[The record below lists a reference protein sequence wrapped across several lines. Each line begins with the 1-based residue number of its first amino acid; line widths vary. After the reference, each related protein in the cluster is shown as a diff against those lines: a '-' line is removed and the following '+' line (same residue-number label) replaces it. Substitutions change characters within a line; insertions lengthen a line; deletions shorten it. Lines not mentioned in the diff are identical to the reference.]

1 MRKTKIK
8 QLLFM
13 LLMPVISF
21 LLIGIFS
28 FVNLSG
34 NVFADKNGGGFFVGS
49 DTTLNF
55 NATISGS
62 SATNGGGV
70 YVSAGGTFNMN
81 GGAIYGNTATIKGN
95 NIYNSGT
102 FTMTGGRVGTSG
114 SSSSGYGIYNTGTMN
129 LYGGNVY
136 DNVYSSANINT
147 KMACNIAGTITLG
160 NSATITVQDY
170 AGTTP
175 NYTINLSNTRTAG
188 TILTFKGNSTEP
200 DLSKLNITGYDTDM
214 SKLKTQQDDNGNWTV
229 ELYPVALW
237 FAKDWKTQVASTTY
251 MTSTI
256 TSADL
261 TSIKF
266 VATVPDGYTK
276 IGTIS
281 TGLPVYQGTTATEIA
296 FVCEKIYAPEDSS
309 DLFYSRSKLTEIDT
323 SVLDT
328 SKVTNMRYMFGSCS
342 SLTNLDV
349 SKFDTT
355 NVTRMDV
362 MFVSCSKLANIDV
375 SNFRTTNVTGMSTMF
390 SNCSSLTGLD
400 LSNFNTSKV
409 TDMSSMFFGCKS
421 LTGLDLGSF
430 DTSNVTKMYQ
440 MFSGCSNLKSIVTG
454 NYFDTSKVTDMKEMF
469 RSCKNLSN
477 LDTSGFDTSNVTNM
491 YYMFGGC
498 SSLTSLDVSSFDT
511 SKVTNMQNMFS
522 YCSLLTT
529 LNLSGFRTP
538 NVTDMSYL
546 FWYSSKL
553 TNIDI
558 SNFDTSKVTDMSYM
572 FLGCS
577 RLTSLDVSNFNMSKV
592 ISVTYML
599 NFGSTDK
606 LKELKT
612 PYNNTTSIPIKTG
625 STLYN
630 VETGAIVTSVPAN
643 TTASKTYATQLT
655 LTFDANGGTC
665 NTTSATAYY
674 NVSLHDSGFVFPYPT
689 KSGYMFSGWYQ
700 NTSFVGTKLS
710 LDSVFTTNCKFY
722 AKWEEQNQP
731 SGGGSSNS
739 PCYIGWEET
748 GSPLVNEVSEDIKR
762 YNNKYTLESIDG
774 FVIIS
779 DYNYSSF
786 QDYTLVERLNISH
799 LPIQIYIVEL
809 NPEGPNASY
818 INCSNCSLIV
828 AIYVQEY
835 AFGISNTWDG
845 VIFDEN
851 EQLFRELAPNAIFW
865 DLRGFCTENFK
876 PEDAAGEQPTTE
888 QYKLILG
895 KQVQLCILPENFYLG
910 IDWSL
915 SEAGCVVQNYLFED
929 VTGDYSFVSSKNND
943 QNEIYRDLAKFS
955 LNFNQE
961 RTIQNILNLNDE
973 KLLET
978 KRKIKLV
985 SNVKKE

>member
-1 MRKTKIK
+1 
-8 QLLFM
+8 
-13 LLMPVISF
+13 MPVISF

-28 FVNLSG
+28 FVNLAG

-49 DTTLNF
+49 NTTLNF

-70 YVSAGGTFNMN
+70 YIANGGTFNMN
-81 GGAIYGNTATIKGN
+81 GGAIYGNTATTTGN
-95 NIYNSGT
+95 NIYNAGT
-102 FTMTGGRVGTSG
+102 FNMTGGRVGTSG
-114 SSSSGYGIYNTGTMN
+114 SSSSGYGVYNTGTMN
-129 LYGGNVY
+129 LYGGTVY
-136 DNVYSSANINT
+136 DKVYTATSINT
-147 KMACNIAGTITLG
+147 KMACNIQGTITLG
-160 NSATITVQDY
+160 DSATITLQNY

-175 NYTINLSNTRTAG
+175 KYSINLSNARTAG
-188 TILTFKGNSTEP
+188 TILTFVGSSTEP

-266 VATVPDGYTK
+266 VSSVPSGYTK
-276 IGTIS
+276 IGTLS
-281 TGLPVYQGTTATEIA
+281 TGLPVYQGTAATEIA

-375 SNFRTTNVTGMSTMF
+375 SNFSTTNVTGMSTMF

-409 TDMSSMFFGCKS
+409 TDMSRMFFDCTS

-477 LDTSGFDTSNVTNM
+477 LDTSGFDTSNVTDM

-558 SNFDTSKVTDMSYM
+558 SNFDTSKVTNMSYM

-577 RLTSLDVSNFNMSKV
+577 RLTSLDLSTFNMSKV

-630 VETGAIVTSVPAN
+630 VETGAVVTSVPAN

-674 NVSLHDSGFVFPYPT
+674 NVSLRDSGFVFPYPT

-722 AKWEEQNQP
+722 AKWEEQNPP

-739 PCYIGWEET
+739 PLYMGWEET
-748 GSPLVNEVSEDIKR
+748 GRPLVNEVSEDIKR
-762 YNNKYTLESIDG
+762 YNNNYTLESIDG

-779 DYNYSSF
+779 EYNSSSF
-786 QDYTLVERLNISH
+786 QDYALVECLNTSH
-799 LPIQIYIVEL
+799 LPVQVYIVEL

-828 AIYVQEY
+828 AIYVQEF

-845 VIFDEN
+845 VVFDEN

-876 PEDAAGEQPTTE
+876 PNDQVDGPTTE
-888 QYKLILG
+888 QYMLILG
-895 KQVQLCILPENFYLG
+895 RQVQLCILPENFYLG

-929 VTGDYSFVSSKNND
+929 VTGDYSFVSSKSND
-943 QNEIYRDLAKFS
+943 QNEIYRDIGIAKFP

>member
-1 MRKTKIK
+1 
-8 QLLFM
+8 M

-28 FVNLSG
+28 FVNLAG

-49 DTTLNF
+49 NTTLNF

-70 YVSAGGTFNMN
+70 YVNAGGTFNLS
-81 GGAIYGNTATIKGN
+81 GGSIYNNSATIKGN

-136 DNVYSSANINT
+136 DNVYSSANIKT

-160 NSATITVQDY
+160 NSATITVQNY

-175 NYTINLSNTRTAG
+175 NYTINLSNARTAG
-188 TILTFKGNSTEP
+188 TILTFVGSSTEP
-200 DLSKLNITGYDTDM
+200 DLTKLNISGYDTNAFEIV
-214 SKLKTQQDDNGNWTV
+214 SEKNLSGNWTV
-229 ELYPVALW
+229 LLQEPVKEYD
-237 FAKDWKTQVASTTY
+237 FPSDWKTQVASTTY
-251 MTSTI
+251 MTTTI
-256 TSADL
+256 IPTNL
-261 TSIKF
+261 TGIQF
-266 VATVPDGYTK
+266 VKNVPTGFTK
-276 IGTIS
+276 IGTLS
-281 TGLPVYQGTTATEIA
+281 TGLPVYQGTTATKIA
-296 FVCEKIYAPEDSS
+296 FVAEKIYAPENSS
-309 DLFYSRSKLTEIDT
+309 NLFSSLSKLPTIDT
-323 SVLDT
+323 TVFDT
-328 SKVTNMRYMFGSCS
+328 SKVADMSCMFYDCS
-342 SLTNLDV
+342 GLASLNV
-349 SKFDTT
+349 SNFDTT
-355 NVTRMDV
+355 NVTYMGD
-362 MFVSCSKLANIDV
+362 MFTGCSRLTSLDL
-375 SNFRTTNVTGMSTMF
+375 SNFDTSKVTDMAYMF
-390 SNCSSLTGLD
+390 HTCSSLTSIDLSNFDTSKVTYMSAMFAFCYSLTSLD

-409 TDMSSMFFGCKS
+409 TDM
-421 LTGLDLGSF
+421 
-430 DTSNVTKMYQ
+430 NY
-440 MFSGCSNLKSIVTG
+440 MFSNS
-454 NYFDTSKVTDMKEMF
+454 
-469 RSCKNLSN
+469 R
-477 LDTSGFDTSNVTNM
+477 
-491 YYMFGGC
+491 
-498 SSLTSLDVSSFDT
+498 LTSLV
-511 SKVTNMQNMFS
+511 V
-522 YCSLLTT
+522 
-529 LNLSGFRTP
+529 
-538 NVTDMSYL
+538 
-546 FWYSSKL
+546 
-553 TNIDI
+553 
-558 SNFDTSKVTDMSYM
+558 SNFDTSKVVKMSKM
-572 FLGCS
+572 FAGCS
-577 RLTSLDVSNFNMSKV
+577 RLTSLDLSNFNTTKVTDMSNMFSGCSGLTSLNLSSFDMTNV
-592 ISVTYML
+592 GTYDNML
-599 NFGSTDK
+599 NFGSTGK
-606 LKELKT
+606 LKTLKT
-612 PYNNTTSIPIKTG
+612 PYNNTSALSITTG

-630 VETGAIVTSVPAN
+630 VETGAVVSSVPAN

-710 LDSVFTTNCKFY
+710 LDSVFTTSCKFY

-739 PCYIGWEET
+739 PCYISWEET
-748 GSPLVNEVSEDIKR
+748 GSPIVNEVSEDIKR

-835 AFGISNTWDG
+835 AFGISNTWDA
-845 VIFDEN
+845 VFFDEN

-876 PEDAAGEQPTTE
+876 PEDAVGEQPTTE

-895 KQVQLCILPENFYLG
+895 RQVQLCILPENFYLG

-929 VTGDYSFVSSKNND
+929 VTGDYSFMSSKNND

>member
-70 YVSAGGTFNMN
+70 YVSNGGTFNMN
-81 GGAIYGNTATIKGN
+81 GGSISGNTATANGN

-114 SSSSGYGIYNTGTMN
+114 SSSSGNGVYNIGTMN

-136 DNVYSSANINT
+136 DNVYSSANIKT

-160 NSATITVQDY
+160 DSATITVQNY

-175 NYTINLSNTRTAG
+175 NYTINLSNARTAG
-188 TILTFKGNSTEP
+188 TILTFVGSSTEP
-200 DLSKLNITGYDTDM
+200 DLTKLNISGYDTNAFEIV
-214 SKLKTQQDDNGNWTV
+214 SEKNSSGNWTV
-229 ELYPVALW
+229 ALKELVIEYDLPS
-237 FAKDWKTQVASTTY
+237 DWKTQVASATY
-251 MTSTI
+251 MTTTI
-256 TSADL
+256 TPANL
-261 TSIKF
+261 TGIQF
-266 VATVPDGYTK
+266 VKNVPTGFTQ
-276 IGTIS
+276 IGTLS
-281 TGLPVYQGTTATEIA
+281 TDLPVYQGTTATEIA
-296 FVCEKIYAPEDSS
+296 FVGKNIKAPYNSKE
-309 DLFYSRSKLTEIDT
+309 LFKNLSALTSINFSAFST
-323 SVLDT
+323 SNVTNMYCMFYGCNNLTSLNVSNFDT
-328 SKVTNMRYMFGSCS
+328 SKVTRMDQMFSGLNT
-342 SLTNLDV
+342 LTSLDV
-349 SKFDTT
+349 SNFDTSKVTDMGSMFNSCLKLKSLDVSNFNTSKVTYMNGMFNGCINLTSLNVSGFNTT
-355 NVTRMDV
+355 NVTNMKY
-362 MFVSCSKLANIDV
+362 MFSQCKRLTSLDV
-375 SNFRTTNVTGMSTMF
+375 SNFDTSKVTDMGCMFQICNALTNIDV
-390 SNCSSLTGLD
+390 
-400 LSNFNTSKV
+400 SNFNTSKV
-409 TDMSSMFFGCKS
+409 TDMS
-421 LTGLDLGSF
+421 
-430 DTSNVTKMYQ
+430 Q
-440 MFSGCSNLKSIVTG
+440 MFQ
-454 NYFDTSKVTDMKEMF
+454 
-469 RSCKNLSN
+469 SC
-477 LDTSGFDTSNVTNM
+477 DA
-491 YYMFGGC
+491 
-498 SSLTSLDVSSFDT
+498 
-511 SKVTNMQNMFS
+511 
-522 YCSLLTT
+522 
-529 LNLSGFRTP
+529 
-538 NVTDMSYL
+538 
-546 FWYSSKL
+546 L
-553 TNIDI
+553 TNI
-558 SNFDTSKVTDMSYM
+558 
-572 FLGCS
+572 
-577 RLTSLDVSNFNMSKV
+577 DVSNFNTTN
-592 ISVTYML
+592 VTNMRYMFLQCIRLTSLNLSSFDMTNVGTYDNML
-599 NFGSTDK
+599 NFGSTGR

-612 PYNNTTSIPIKTG
+612 PYNNTSALSIKTG

-630 VETGAIVTSVPAN
+630 VETGAVVTSVPAN

-762 YNNKYTLESIDG
+762 YNNNYTLETIDG

-876 PEDAAGEQPTTE
+876 PEYNENGELTTE

-895 KQVQLCILPENFYLG
+895 RQVQLCILPENFYLG

>member
-1 MRKTKIK
+1 
-8 QLLFM
+8 
-13 LLMPVISF
+13 MPVISF

-81 GGAIYGNTATIKGN
+81 GGAIYGNTATANGN

-114 SSSSGYGIYNTGTMN
+114 SSSSGYGVYNTGTMN

-136 DNVYSSANINT
+136 DNVYSSANIKT
-147 KMACNIAGTITLG
+147 KMACNIARTITLG
-160 NSATITVQDY
+160 DNATITLQDY

-175 NYTINLSNTRTAG
+175 NYTINLSNTRTVG

-256 TSADL
+256 TSDDL

-276 IGTIS
+276 IGTLS

-409 TDMSSMFFGCKS
+409 TDMSSMFFDCKS

-630 VETGAIVTSVPAN
+630 VETGVVVTSVPAN

-710 LDSVFTTNCKFY
+710 LDSVFTTSCKFY

-845 VIFDEN
+845 VVFDEN

-876 PEDAAGEQPTTE
+876 PENNEDGEQPTTE

-895 KQVQLCILPENFYLG
+895 RQVQLCILPENFYLG

-943 QNEIYRDLAKFS
+943 QNEIYRDIAKFS